1 MLNVLIKLETI
12 VLFKEATFRLRVL
25 RDPVEVNIL
34 NENQLVFSAT
44 TLIIDILLAE
54 QELRV
59 FKNELVWQSGSSK
72 PATNLIQK
80 SYLYSI
86 AERVAQSEGP
96 YS

>member
-59 FKNELVWQSGSSK
+59 FKNELV
-72 PATNLIQK
+72 
-80 SYLYSI
+80 
-86 AERVAQSEGP
+86 
-96 YS
+96 